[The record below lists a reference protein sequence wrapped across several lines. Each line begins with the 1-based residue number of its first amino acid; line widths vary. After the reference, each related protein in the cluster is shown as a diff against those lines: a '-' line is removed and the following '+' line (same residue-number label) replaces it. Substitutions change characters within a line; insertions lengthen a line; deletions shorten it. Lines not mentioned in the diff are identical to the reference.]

1 MEWTDEAI
9 VLDSRKHGET
19 GTIVTL
25 LTPTHGR
32 HAGLVYGGTGS
43 KSRGL
48 YQPGNQIRATW
59 RGRLAEH
66 LGSFTAEM
74 VTPHAALLLD
84 DALKLEG
91 LLAAC
96 AVAEGAL
103 PEREPHAAVFIGFQA
118 LLLAMDSP
126 GWPAIY
132 IKLELGLLR
141 ELGFGLDLESC
152 VVTGETEGLAFVSP
166 RTGRAV
172 TTAAA
177 APYKEK
183 LLRLPPFLLRGASL
197 EDVPV
202 ADWLDGLALS
212 AHFLERH
219 VFWPHN
225 KTLPASRTRFV
236 DRLAGSATISGNPTA

>member
-9 VLDSRKHGET
+9 VLDSRKHGEN
-19 GTIVTL
+19 GTVVTL

-32 HAGLVYGGTGS
+32 HAGLVYGGAGS
-43 KSRGL
+43 KARGL
-48 YQPGNQIRATW
+48 YQPGNHVRATW

-66 LGSFTAEM
+66 LGSFAAEM
-74 VTPHAALLLD
+74 ITPNAALLLD

-103 PEREPHAAVFIGFQA
+103 PEREPHPAVFVGFQA
-118 LLLAMDSP
+118 LLMSMAAP
-126 GWPAIY
+126 AWPTIY
-132 IKLELGLLR
+132 VKLELGLLR

-152 VVTGETEGLAFVSP
+152 AVTGETQDLAFVSP

-183 LLRLPPFLLRGASL
+183 LLRLPSFLLQGASL
-197 EDVPV
+197 ADVSV
-202 ADWLDGLALS
+202 ADCLDGLALT

-225 KTLPASRTRFV
+225 KTLPASRARFV
-236 DRLAGSATISGNPTA
+236 DRLAGSDTISGNPTS

>member
-9 VLDSRKHGET
+9 VLDSRRHGET

-32 HAGLVYGGTGS
+32 HAGLVYGGGGS
-43 KSRGL
+43 KARGL
-48 YQPGNQIRATW
+48 YQPGNHIRATW

-66 LGSFTAEM
+66 LGSFAAEM
-74 VTPHAALLLD
+74 ITPHAALLLD
-84 DALKLEG
+84 DALRLEG

-103 PEREPHAAVFIGFQA
+103 PEREPHPAVFVGFKA
-118 LLLAMDSP
+118 LLLAMAAP

-132 IKLELGLLR
+132 VKLELGLLR

-152 VVTGETEGLAFVSP
+152 AMTGETAGLAFVSP

-172 TTAAA
+172 TEAAA
-177 APYKEK
+177 APYRDK
-183 LLRLPPFLLRGASL
+183 LLRLPPFLLPGATL
-197 EDVPV
+197 DDVPV
-202 ADWLDGLALS
+202 ADWLDGLALT

-219 VFWPHN
+219 VFWPHG
-225 KTLPASRTRFV
+225 KTLPASRTRFI
-236 DRLAGSATISGNPTA
+236 DRLAGSATISGNPIA